1 MSETTKSETE
11 LQDQQEITAQGQPE
25 AKAPAE
31 EPKLFVIQEDLVLA
45 ILKFLGEQKAKDVVG
60 LIGGLQSL
68 RPVTLNP

>member
-11 LQDQQEITAQGQPE
+11 LQDQPE

-45 ILKFLGEQKAKDVVG
+45 ILKYLGEQKAKDVVG

-68 RPVTLNP
+68 RTVTLNS